1 MHALASAPAARRL
14 FAVSIL
20 ARLPL
25 TMLSI
30 GLLVH
35 AQHLTGSF
43 SVAGVVTG
51 VFAVSLGVGGPLL
64 GRVVD
69 RRGQTVVLVASAL
82 VAGATLAATAT
93 LPVGTPA
100 PAIVAFAAVLG
111 LATPPVGACMRSLFP
126 TLLSD
131 PEGVRAAYAAEAAY
145 TELTWIGG
153 PPLVLL
159 VGAALS
165 TGAALAF
172 AGAILVAATVAFAA
186 ERPSRAWRPSPG
198 RDQPRGGALR
208 TPAMRTLVVVL
219 VALGVVFG
227 AAEIGVAA
235 AASALGSTAAAG
247 PLLGIWGAGSLVGG
261 LVAARAGGGARTGT
275 GLALLLAGL
284 AAGHLALAAA
294 AGSVVALAAVL
305 ALAGATIAPTY
316 ASVFGMV
323 DDAAPAGTVT
333 EAFAWLNT
341 AVAIGASVGAA
352 AAGAVTDASGP
363 VSTFVL
369 AAGAGVVAALVTVR
383 RARTLRGRESSAG
396 ALLHAVP
403 EPSAA

>member
-1 MHALASAPAARRL
+1 
-14 FAVSIL
+14 
-20 ARLPL
+20 
-25 TMLSI
+25 
-30 GLLVH
+30 
-35 AQHLTGSF
+35 
-43 SVAGVVTG
+43 VAGVVTG
-51 VFAVSLGVGGPLL
+51 AFAVSLGVGGPLL

-82 VAGATLAATAT
+82 VAGATLAATAV

-100 PAIVAFAAVLG
+100 AAVVALAAVLG
-111 LATPPVGACMRSLFP
+111 LATPPVGACMRTLFP

-131 PEGVRAAYAAEAAY
+131 PEAIRAAYAAEAAY

-172 AGAILVAATVAFAA
+172 AGTILVAATVAFAA
-186 ERPSRAWRPSPG
+186 ERPSRTWRPSPG
-198 RDQPRGGALR
+198 SDRPRGGALR
-208 TPAMRTLVVVL
+208 TPAMRTLAVVL

-235 AASALGSTAAAG
+235 AANALGSTAAAG

-261 LVAARAGGGARTGT
+261 LVAARAGGGTRSGT
-275 GLALLLAGL
+275 GLALVLAGL

-294 AGSVVALAAVL
+294 AGSVLALAAVL

-352 AAGAVTDASGP
+352 AAGAVADASGP
-363 VSTFVL
+363 ASTFVL
-369 AAGAGVVAALVTVR
+369 AAGAGVVAALVAAL
-383 RARTLRGRESSAG
+383 RARTLGGNEGSA
-396 ALLHAVP
+396 AASVTVVS

>member
-1 MHALASAPAARRL
+1 MHAIASAPAARRL

-43 SVAGVVTG
+43 AVSGVVTG
-51 VFAVSLGVGGPLL
+51 AFAVSLGVGGPLL
-64 GRVVD
+64 GRLVD
-69 RRGQTVVLVASAL
+69 RRGQTVVLVASAVL
-82 VAGATLAATAT
+82 AGATLVAIAM

-100 PAIVAFAAVLG
+100 PAIVALAVVIG
-111 LATPPVGACMRSLFP
+111 LATPPVGACMRTLFP
-126 TLLSD
+126 ALLSD
-131 PEGVRAAYAAEAAY
+131 PEAIRAAYAAEAAY

-159 VGAALS
+159 VGAAFS
-165 TGAALAF
+165 TAIALVF

-186 ERPSRAWRPSPG
+186 ERPSRTWRPSPG
-198 RDQPRGGALR
+198 SDRPRRGALR

-219 VALGVVFG
+219 IAVGVVFG

-235 AASALGSTAAAG
+235 AANALGSTAAAG

-261 LVAARAGGGARTGT
+261 LVGARAGGGARTGT
-275 GLALLLAGL
+275 GLALILAGL

-294 AGSVVALAAVL
+294 AGSVLALAAVL

-323 DDAAPAGTVT
+323 DDAAPTGTVT

-352 AAGAVTDASGP
+352 AAGAAADAAGP
-363 VSTFVL
+363 ASTFVL
-369 AAGAGVVAALVTVR
+369 AAGAGVVAALVAAL
-383 RARTLRGRESSAG
+383 RARTLGGNGASAT
-396 ALLHAVP
+396 ASLEAISDP
-403 EPSAA
+403 AAA